1 MASDTERDALSASDV
16 VDTAEVAFDELCGAL
31 AARDLKGLW
40 SRPPLQPEPRP
51 MTRAHLWRW
60 DTVAPLAKQAGQ
72 VLDLQGGD
80 GQRRALQ
87 FCNPGLKAGTTEAL
101 FGAYQYL
108 EAGETAPA
116 HRHSPAAIRFMMTG
130 SSVYTTVDGDACWM
144 EPGDLVL
151 TPNWAWHDHTN
162 KSDQPAVWLDVIDV
176 VLVATLESVF
186 FEDHPVGMQELIGHG
201 VSEQM
206 FVGPGLQDA
215 SALASTK
222 PYSPLLRYPYVQAD
236 AALEALHDLNGGQSV
251 TLEYK
256 NPVTGGP
263 AIPTITC
270 QMTRIYPG
278 GPTPPRRQTGGR
290 IHTVFRGRGR
300 SVIGGMEF
308 EWGPGDVFVVPS
320 WVPVEHEVTET
331 ADVFIGSDQ
340 AVLEALHL
348 YREEELSERQEVTG
362 VFTPNTGANA
372 PGTGPS
378 DGEPPLRVGALAE
391 RRLEGTKR

>member
-1 MASDTERDALSASDV
+1 MASETEPDALSPSD

-40 SRPPLQPEPRP
+40 SRPPLQSEPRP

-60 DTVAPLAKQAGQ
+60 DTIAPLAKQAGQ
-72 VLDLQGGD
+72 VLDLQSGD

-87 FCNPGLKAGTTEAL
+87 FCNPGLRAGTTEAL

-162 KSDQPAVWLDVIDV
+162 KSDQPAIWLDVIDV
-176 VLVATLESVF
+176 VLVATLETVF

-201 VSEQM
+201 VSERR
-206 FVGPGLQDA
+206 FGGPGLQSV
-215 SALASTK
+215 SAPADTK
-222 PYSPLLRYPYVQAD
+222 PHSPLLRYPYAQVD
-236 AALEALHDLNGGQSV
+236 AALEALHEKDGGQSV

-278 GPTPPRRQTGGR
+278 GPTPPRRQTGGQ

-300 SVIGGMEF
+300 SVIGGTEF

-320 WVPVEHEVTET
+320 WVTVEHEVTET
-331 ADVFIGSDQ
+331 ADLFIGSDR

-348 YREEELSERQEVTG
+348 YREREMSERQEVTD
-362 VFTPNTGANA
+362 VFKPRTGADA
-372 PGTGPS
+372 PAAGQP
-378 DGEPPLRVGALAE
+378 DGEPSLRVGTPAE
-391 RRLEGTKR
+391 PRLEGVNR